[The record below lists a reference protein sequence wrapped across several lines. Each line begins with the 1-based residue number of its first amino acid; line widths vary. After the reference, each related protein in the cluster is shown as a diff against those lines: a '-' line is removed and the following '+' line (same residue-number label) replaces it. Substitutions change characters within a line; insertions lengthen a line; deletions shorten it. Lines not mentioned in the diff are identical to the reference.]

1 MRAVH
6 FLTHPEVLI
15 DPAVPVPDWGLSP
28 LGLRRSRL
36 AAERR
41 WPDTT
46 RAVFHSGERKARETA
61 QPIAARLGLV
71 PVTLEALGENDRSAT
86 GYLPKAEFETV
97 ADAFFAHPRESV
109 RGWERALDAQNRI
122 VAAVG
127 SALRLAPAGGDIA
140 IVAHGGVGAL
150 LLCHLKG
157 IPITRAEDQPGD
169 GGGNAFRFEAATGRL
184 LSGWRRIED
193 EL

>member
-97 ADAFFAHPRESV
+97 GDDRFLSFQTRLY
-109 RGWERALDAQNRI
+109 RGRYGCR
-122 VAAVG
+122 
-127 SALRLAPAGGDIA
+127 GDFLSHRQRPHDSFPDRCP
-140 IVAHGGVGAL
+140 V
-150 LLCHLKG
+150 
-157 IPITRAEDQPGD
+157 IPGHSPGTP
-169 GGGNAFRFEAATGRL
+169 G
-184 LSGWRRIED
+184 
-193 EL
+193 